1 MRREMLEAIH
11 YSHIGIAPYL
21 RQAREVLFGLVC
33 ANIKDLFQNV
43 LLVMNI
49 RIGNV
54 KNLC

>member
-1 MRREMLEAIH
+1 MLEAIH